1 MENRCPITYE
11 LCGSARYS
19 SEGLKLLNRNLAG
32 LREFPYTASE
42 QRLEAAGRMTRMSI
56 QGVQPKLSAVLDLKE
71 QGFKIVESGGYFIIK
86 PQHEAYPFMP
96 ENEDLT
102 MRLAAIAGI
111 EVPLHGL
118 FYCKDGSFSYFIR
131 RFDRIG
137 RREKY
142 AVEDFS
148 QLAGMAR
155 ETKYDF
161 TIEQMVKL
169 IEKYCSFPVIE
180 KAKFFRL
187 VLFCFLT
194 GNEDM
199 HLKNFSL
206 ITRKQ
211 KTEFSPAYDLLNTT
225 LVLGAAEEE
234 MAMMLAGRRKEFRR
248 KELVDYFGRER
259 LNLTEAVIA
268 NVLNTFRQ
276 AYPAWENL
284 LACSFLSD
292 KQKAAYGKILHQR
305 YQRLFQ

>member
-1 MENRCPITYE
+1 MENRCPITYQ

-19 SEGLKLLNRNLAG
+19 AEGLKLLNRNLAG
-32 LREFPYTASE
+32 LHEFPYTAPE

-56 QGVQPKLSAVLDLKE
+56 QGVQPKLSAVVDLKA
-71 QGFKIVESGGYFIIK
+71 QGFKIVESGGHFIIK

-102 MRLAAIAGI
+102 MRLAAIIGI

-118 FYCKDGSFSYFIR
+118 LYCKDGSFSYFIR

-148 QLAGMAR
+148 QLAGMTR

-161 TIEQMVKL
+161 TIEQMIKL
-169 IEKYCSFPVIE
+169 IDKYCSFPVVE

-225 LVLGAAEEE
+225 LVLGNAEEE

-268 NVLNTFRQ
+268 NVLNTFKQ
-276 AYPAWENL
+276 AYPSWGNL
-284 LACSFLSD
+284 IAISFLSD
-292 KQKAAYGKILHQR
+292 KQKVEYAKLLHQR
-305 YQRLFQ
+305 FQRLSL